1 MIRKTGGDHD
11 IWVARIACVIM
22 ACCLWLYVMS
32 EQNPIIERDF
42 VVPLGQ
48 RNLTEGMLVFNMP
61 ERVSVRVRGP
71 RTVLAALT
79 PNDISAYVNLNKLS
93 VGPHTVLVTAG
104 FDRGDIVEVSPR
116 TVSLFVDVSKEKIVP
131 VSVKV
136 VGSPATDIAV
146 GRQVLTPSEVKIRGA
161 ATRLD
166 AVDKVVAPV
175 DVSGRSEDFSSSVN
189 GLVVG
194 KDGLDM
200 QDITMEPEQISVR
213 TSLVHQV
220 KTAELPVKASFSG
233 TLPASLKMTGAVTNP
248 FKITVSGPPSII
260 DTLKEVMLEPV
271 DLSQMMKST
280 TVRAKA
286 VLPDGVQANTPLI
299 DVQITIGSADTQKAD

>member
-1 MIRKTGGDHD
+1 MIRKNGGNQD
-11 IWVARIACVIM
+11 IWVARIVCVIL

-71 RTVLAALT
+71 RTVLAGLT
-79 PNDISAYVNLNKLS
+79 SSGISAYVNLTKLS
-93 VGPHTVLVTAG
+93 VGTHTVLVTAA
-104 FDRGDIVEVSPR
+104 FDRGEIVEVSPR
-116 TVSLFVDVSKEKIVP
+116 TVSLFMDVSREKIVP
-131 VSVKV
+131 VTGRIIGKPV
-136 VGSPATDIAV
+136 TDVAV
-146 GRQVLTPSEVKIRGA
+146 TKQVLTPSEVKIRGA
-161 ATRLD
+161 STRLD

-175 DVSGRSEDFSSSVN
+175 DVSGRSEDFTASVN

-200 QDITMEPEQISVR
+200 QDITVEPEQINVR
-213 TSLVHQV
+213 TSLIHQV

-233 TLPASLKMTGAVTNP
+233 TLPASLKLTGSVTNP
-248 FKITVSGPPSII
+248 FKVTVSGPPSLV
-260 DTLKEVMLEPV
+260 DGLKEVKLEPV
-271 DLSQMMKST
+271 DLSQMVRST

-286 VLPDGVQANTPLI
+286 VLPEGVQSNTQLV
-299 DVQITIGSADTQKAD
+299 DVQITVGPAEAPKAD